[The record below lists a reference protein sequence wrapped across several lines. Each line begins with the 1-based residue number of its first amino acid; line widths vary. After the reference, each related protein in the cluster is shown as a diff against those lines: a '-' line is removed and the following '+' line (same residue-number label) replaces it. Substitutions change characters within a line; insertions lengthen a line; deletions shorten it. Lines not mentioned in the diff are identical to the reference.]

1 MQIHTTLQPATYCE
15 LALAVTKMQATSRQE
30 ECCEQNASNMAA
42 RTLQMH
48 MRIVVVKRELSCSS
62 HASPAVDRKCEH
74 VHIRISHSNSLL
86 AIHVGKVRS

>member
-42 RTLQMH
+42 KTVQMH
-48 MRIVVVKRELSCSS
+48 MRFVVVKESCR
-62 HASPAVDRKCEH
+62 AVRMHHQQLIESVSMYILGYH
-74 VHIRISHSNSLL
+74 TV
-86 AIHVGKVRS
+86 IHY